1 MKMQAWL
8 SNLKLAV
15 IEEDISALEDLLDS
29 FAPQNMNT
37 QELIEAKALIEEA
50 FVLMQNKK
58 AVLAVNMKKFQRAK
72 EFLKS

>member
-1 MKMQAWL
+1 MQAWL
-8 SNLKLAV
+8 SNLKLAI
-15 IEEDISALEDLLDS
+15 IEEDINALEDLLDS

-58 AVLAVNMKKFQRAK
+58 AVLAVNMKKIQRAK

>member
-8 SNLKLAV
+8 SNLKLAI
-15 IEEDISALEDLLDS
+15 IEEDINALEDLLDS

-58 AVLAVNMKKFQRAK
+58 AVLAVNMKKIQRAK

>member
-1 MKMQAWL
+1 MQAWL